1 MAAVPRV
8 SFLLALI
15 AIFEVVSAYPR
26 PLDVATQELQE
37 DDTDE
42 EAKAAATWQTAP
54 EAGEKELTC
63 GVEVNGY
70 RFDLSSLRRTSGE
83 ASFETHDKHGNRYFL
98 NVCDNVFSVPP
109 ECEVLANAVES
120 PAYQVT
126 NDSRCFYLGEIGDN
140 AETTFWQLIDEQ
152 DPELGVELYYRDGA
166 ECSPNVYRQIRY
178 QFFCDPDV
186 DEDLDKF
193 DIIEFKGT
201 CRYSAIWPT
210 KYACPIKTGGGW
222 GSGSSSSFGSTFTL
236 LFFIIGGLYVCGGMA
251 YNVTQRGMKFGLE
264 SFPHIELWRQLPD
277 LVMDGIKFTKI
288 QVGALSGKGKAE
300 SYEKVDGVEYQWS

>member
-1 MAAVPRV
+1 M
-8 SFLLALI
+8 
-15 AIFEVVSAYPR
+15 
-26 PLDVATQELQE
+26 
-37 DDTDE
+37 
-42 EAKAAATWQTAP
+42 
-54 EAGEKELTC
+54 G
-63 GVEVNGY
+63 
-70 RFDLSSLRRTSGE
+70 RRTNGE
-83 ASFETHDKHGNRYFL
+83 PSFETHDKHGNRYYL
-98 NVCDNVFSVPP
+98 NVCDNVFQVPP

-126 NDSRCFYLGEIGDN
+126 NDSRCFYLGEIGT
-140 AETTFWQLIDEQ
+140 AGSTETTFWQLIDEQ

-210 KYACPIKTGGGW
+210 KYACPTKTGGW
-222 GSGSSSSFGSTFTL
+222 GGGGSSTFGSTFCVVFFL
-236 LFFIIGGLYVCGGMA
+236 LCGLYIGGGMA
-251 YNVTQRGMKFGLE
+251 FNVTQRGMKMGLE

-277 LVMDGIKFTKI
+277 LVLDGIKFTKAKALAATGRA
-288 QVGALSGKGKAE
+288 GAAE
-300 SYEKVDGVEYQWS
+300 SYEKVDG